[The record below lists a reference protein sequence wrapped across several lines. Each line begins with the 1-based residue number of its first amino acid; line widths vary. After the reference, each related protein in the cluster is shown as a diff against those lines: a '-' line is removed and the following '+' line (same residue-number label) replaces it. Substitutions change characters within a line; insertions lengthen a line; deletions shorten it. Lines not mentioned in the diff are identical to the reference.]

1 MADYYELLGVSR
13 TASIEEIRAAYRK
26 RASESHPDRHPGDA
40 EVAKKFCAFSQAY
53 ETLTDQDRRRTYDKS
68 GPSEHPKSLFDSL
81 AEDLESALA
90 LFGQVA
96 SFFEIPEPKKRREC
110 TTCGGTGET
119 TIELGPLTFTQSC
132 PDCEAEKP
140 SPVNGDR
147 S

>member
-1 MADYYELLGVSR
+1 MSDYYELLGVSR
-13 TASIEEIRAAYRK
+13 AASVEEIRAAYRK

-40 EVAKKFCAFSQAY
+40 AVAKKFCEFSKAY
-53 ETLTDQDRRRTYDKS
+53 EVLMDSARRQTYDRS
-68 GPSEHPKSLFDSL
+68 GAKNPRTLFDFL
-81 AEDLESALA
+81 ADDLESALA
-90 LFGQVA
+90 VFGQVA
-96 SFFEIPEPKKRREC
+96 SLFEVPEPKKRSEC

-147 S
+147 P

>member
-26 RASESHPDRHPGDA
+26 RARESHPDMHPGDA
-40 EVAKKFCAFSQAY
+40 EVARKFCEISRAY
-53 ETLTDQDRRRTYDKS
+53 EVLANSDQRRSYDGS
-68 GPSEHPKSLFDSL
+68 GSTPKRKGLFESL
-81 AEDLESALA
+81 ADDLESALTV
-90 LFGQVA
+90 FSQVA
-96 SFFEIPEPKKRREC
+96 SFFEVPEPKKRSEC

-119 TIELGPLTFTQSC
+119 VLELGPLTLTQSC

-147 S
+147 P